1 MRKIILGL
9 ILALS
14 PLSVNAETFTYTQ
27 MCWYLGKQNHPWIE
41 KATCKIT
48 DVRDKKGFLDKR
60 TIQAVVNESGVTY
73 TVKSWFGSQGFM
85 TWDSDR
91 KVAYKNQYGVAKPTA
106 GVIKQ
111 ANLPSGYGI
120 TEVTKDLWIRQ
131 ISWD

>member
-14 PLSVNAETFTYTQ
+14 PLSANAETFTYTQ

-91 KVAYKNQYGVAKPTA
+91 KVAYKNQYSVAKPTA